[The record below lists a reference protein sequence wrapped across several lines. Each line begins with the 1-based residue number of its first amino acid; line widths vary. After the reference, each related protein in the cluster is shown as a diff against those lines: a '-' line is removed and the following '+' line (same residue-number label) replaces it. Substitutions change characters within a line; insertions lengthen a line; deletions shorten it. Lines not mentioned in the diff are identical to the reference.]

1 MAVTKKPLIDAYYSS
16 ALTAL
21 PAKNAHAA
29 KAKFASYRS
38 EVLAVLDDV
47 AKANNLPLDH
57 SAQSLLAWAQ
67 FVRAGIED
75 PSRLPRKTL
84 QQSLVD
90 ALEFYSSQFAV
101 ERLGY
106 WWKVEDP
113 LVSSGRF
120 QLHLTLMNVSEHL
133 LSHASAPSR
142 RPKPH
147 WDVTASRLESKAWA
161 KPVDA
166 VAKLLEVRTR
176 MSNDP
181 EVRVTQSRLI
191 QSKLDPW
198 NEHDLLK
205 ALADKRLSSFVPTT
219 SELIPLLRD
228 QSICGSHTRAS
239 LETLATSRDNAIASA
254 AISSLVGRDES
265 LAIRLCV
272 EQLGTR
278 GEDFD
283 IGCFM
288 ILEEVATPLALNAA
302 VEMLSRLTE
311 AKRKGW
317 IRSLFGRIARYLT
330 SIEKKCDIT
339 PARAI
344 LATRWGKLHKNEQE
358 EIEDVR
364 PDWVPEN
371 RRKERN
377 AWAQERT
384 KGKKKLTEPRAIAFH
399 EW

>member
-1 MAVTKKPLIDAYYSS
+1 MAVTKKQLIDAYYSS
-16 ALTAL
+16 ALSAV

-38 EVLAVLDDV
+38 KVLAVLDGV

-67 FVRAGIED
+67 FVRAGIKD
-75 PSRLPRKTL
+75 PSIFPRKTQ
-84 QQSLVD
+84 QQSFVD

-113 LVSSGRF
+113 LVNSGRF
-120 QLHLTLMNVSEHL
+120 QLDLALMNMSEYL
-133 LSHASAPSR
+133 LSHVSASSR

-147 WDVTASRLESKAWA
+147 WDVTASRLESKARA
-161 KPVDA
+161 EPLDA
-166 VAKLLEVRTR
+166 VAKLLEMTPR

-181 EVRVTQSRLI
+181 EVRAKQSRLI
-191 QSKLDPW
+191 QSNLDPW
-198 NEHDLLK
+198 NEQDLIK
-205 ALADKRLSSFVPTT
+205 ALVDKNLSSFAPTT
-219 SELIPLLRD
+219 WELVPLLRD

-239 LETLATSRDNAIASA
+239 LETLATSRDNALASA
-254 AISSLVGRDES
+254 AIGALVGHDS
-265 LAIRLCV
+265 GLAIRLCI

-278 GEDFD
+278 DESFD

-288 ILEEVATPLALNAA
+288 ILEEVATPLALNAT
-302 VEMLSRLTE
+302 VEMLSRLTA

-317 IRSLFGRIARYLT
+317 IRSLFRLIASYLT

-339 PARAI
+339 PALAI

-377 AWAQERT
+377 AWAQERA
-384 KGKKKLTEPRAIAFH
+384 KGRKKLTEPRAIAFH